1 MKEAVTENIYRLPLV
16 LEPQPEG
23 GWTITCPILRGLITE
38 ADTVDE
44 IVPNVTDALEALIE
58 CYEELGQPLPINL
71 PEKLEFE
78 IVGKVDNTVSL
89 KATNSIA

>member
-16 LEPQPEG
+16 SEPQPEG

-44 IVPNVTDALEALIE
+44 IVPNVTDGLEALIE
-58 CYEELGQPLPINL
+58 GYEESNLPLPKIL
-71 PEKLEFE
+71 QPVE
-78 IVGKVDNTVSL
+78 ISELFYAEALIKTRKYASYN
-89 KATNSIA
+89 

>member
-38 ADTVDE
+38 ADTIDE
-44 IVPNVTDALEALIE
+44 IVPNVTDALGCLIAGYEEMNLPLPEAL
-58 CYEELGQPLPINL
+58 QPVNRNAPFLT
-71 PEKLEFE
+71 E
-78 IVGKVDNTVSL
+78 TVIQL
-89 KATNSIA
+89 KAA